1 MRVLR
6 TVVSILLLP
15 SLLAAATVSA
25 SELEGF
31 AEPAVVSSVASSAV
45 SSPYYLVLAPTGAE
59 ALELSSASG
68 FEAGLYWNDL
78 LPPTRPFKVI
88 DYSTPIRAGQ
98 GEMTLNLAAPGAG
111 RAILSLAL
119 QF

>member
-1 MRVLR
+1 MRALR
-6 TVVSILLLP
+6 TIVAILLLP
-15 SLLAAATVSA
+15 SLLGAATVSA
-25 SELEGF
+25 SELEGLTK
-31 AEPAVVSSVASSAV
+31 PAVASSSAV
-45 SSPYYLVLAPTGAE
+45 SSPYYLVLASASSE
-59 ALELSSASG
+59 ALDLSPASG
-68 FEAGLYWNDL
+68 FEAGLYWIDL
-78 LPPTRPFKVI
+78 LPPARSFKVI